1 MKRNDRQGR
10 KTAVLS
16 MLAICLSVVAL
27 VAGVYLTA
35 TAFTANS
42 FLKAV
47 AASNEAENLFA
58 SNILTGYTMEPT
70 SEKLEASRKSLTFD
84 DKGEW
89 ASFTVEV
96 YNFQQSNRSVYNTK
110 DVTYNLSIEASGTN
124 SWKVGDESIFG
135 EKYEANGKTLSGTG
149 PQSHLYTITF
159 LKDDVGK
166 ANFVIKAVAQQPT
179 GTNLWGLA
187 RKVVTG
193 KESKVKTNDVSGYVQ
208 TPSGTAASENASI
221 KDLDAYNYVITVT
234 GQDTDVTLTW
244 NKDNVEL
251 EPYFGENNDATPRDV
266 TPGDRSVTFRMEPG
280 SKVVTFY
287 RKGDTVPESVGDL
300 GIRVSGK

>member
-1 MKRNDRQGR
+1 MKQNDSQGR
-10 KTAVLS
+10 KTVVLS
-16 MLAICLSVVAL
+16 MLAITLSAVAL
-27 VAGVYLTA
+27 VTGVYLTA

-58 SNILTGYTMEPT
+58 SNILTGYTTEPAT
-70 SEKLEASRKSLTFD
+70 EKLDSSRKSLTFSD
-84 DKGEW
+84 TVEW

-110 DVTYNLSIEASGTN
+110 DVTYSLSIEASGTN
-124 SWKVGDESIFG
+124 SWKVGNDTVDG
-135 EKYEANGKTLSGTG
+135 TTYEDNGKTLSGTG
-149 PQSHLYTITF
+149 PQSHSYTISF
-159 LKDDVGK
+159 PRNDVGK

-193 KESKVKTNDVSGYVQ
+193 TESTVKTNDVSGYVQ
-208 TPSGTAASENASI
+208 TPSGAAIDENVSV

-234 GQDTDVTLTW
+234 GQDTKVTLTW
-244 NKDNVEL
+244 NNNNVEL

-266 TPGDRSVTFRMEPG
+266 TPGDKSVTFHMEPG

-287 RKGDTVPESVGDL
+287 RKGDAVPKNVGDL
-300 GIRVSGK
+300 GITVSGK

>member
-1 MKRNDRQGR
+1 MKCNDKQGR
-10 KTAVLS
+10 KTAVLP
-16 MLAICLSVVAL
+16 MLAIALSVVAL

-58 SNILTGYTMEPT
+58 SNILTGYTTEPA
-70 SEKLEASRKSLTFD
+70 SDKLESSRKSLTFN
-84 DKGEW
+84 GEEEW
-89 ASFTVEV
+89 VSFTVEV

-110 DVTYNLSIEASGTN
+110 DVTYDLSIEAAGVD
-124 SWKVGDESIFG
+124 SWKVGNASVPGTEYRAS
-135 EKYEANGKTLSGTG
+135 GKTLNGTG
-149 PQSHLYTITF
+149 PQSHSYTISF
-159 LKDDVGK
+159 PGSAVGK

-193 KESKVKTNDVSGYVQ
+193 TESTVKTNDVSGYVQ
-208 TPSGTAASENASI
+208 TPSGTAAGENASV
-221 KDLDAYNYVITVT
+221 KGLDAYNYVITVT
-234 GQDTDVTLTW
+234 GQDADVTLEW

-251 EPYFGENNDATPRDV
+251 EYYFEENNNV
-266 TPGDRSVTFRMEPG
+266 KPGDNSVTFHMEPG

-287 RKGDTVPESVGDL
+287 RKGDTVPGTVGDL
-300 GIRVSGK
+300 GISVK

>member
-1 MKRNDRQGR
+1 MKCNDKQGR

-16 MLAICLSVVAL
+16 MLAIAFSVVAL

-47 AASNEAENLFA
+47 AASNEAENLFT
-58 SNILTGYTMEPT
+58 SNILAGYTTEPA
-70 SEKLEASRKSLTFD
+70 SDKLESSRKSLTFNG
-84 DKGEW
+84 KEEW
-89 ASFTVEV
+89 VSFTVEV

-110 DVTYNLSIEASGTN
+110 DVTYDLSIEAVGVD
-124 SWKVGDESIFG
+124 SWKVGNASVSGAEYRAS
-135 EKYEANGKTLSGTG
+135 GKTLSGTG
-149 PQSHLYTITF
+149 PQSHPYTISF
-159 LKDDVGK
+159 PGSAVGK

-193 KESKVKTNDVSGYVQ
+193 TESTVKTNDVRGYVQ
-208 TPSGTAASENASI
+208 TPSGAATDENASVEG
-221 KDLDAYNYVITVT
+221 LDAYNYVITVT
-234 GQDTDVTLTW
+234 GQDADVTLTW

-251 EPYFGENNDATPRDV
+251 EPYFGENNKV
-266 TPGDRSVTFRMEPG
+266 NNVKPGEKSVTFHMEPG

-287 RKGDTVPESVGDL
+287 RKGDTVPGTVKDL
-300 GIRVSGK
+300 GISVK

>member
-1 MKRNDRQGR
+1 MKRKDKQNR
-10 KTAVLS
+10 KTAALS
-16 MLAICLSVVAL
+16 MLAIALSVIAL
-27 VAGVYLTA
+27 VTGVYLTA

-124 SWKVGDESIFG
+124 SWKVGNDAVDG
-135 EKYEANGKTLSGTG
+135 TAYEDNGKTLSGTG
-149 PQSHLYTITF
+149 PQSHSYTISF
-159 LKDDVGK
+159 PRNDVGK

-193 KESKVKTNDVSGYVQ
+193 TESTVKTNDVSGYVQ
-208 TPSGTAASENASI
+208 TPSGTAASENTSI

-251 EPYFGENNDATPRDV
+251 EPYFGENNGVKPV
-266 TPGDRSVTFRMEPG
+266 NGSVTFRMEPG

-287 RKGDTVPESVGDL
+287 RKGDTVPETVGDL
-300 GIRVSGK
+300 GISVSGK

>member
-1 MKRNDRQGR
+1 
-10 KTAVLS
+10 
-16 MLAICLSVVAL
+16 MLAITLSVVAL
-27 VAGVYLTA
+27 VTGVYLTA

-58 SNILTGYTMEPT
+58 SNILTGYTTEPT
-70 SEKLEASRKSLTFD
+70 TEKLDSSRKSLTFSET
-84 DKGEW
+84 GEW

-110 DVTYNLSIEASGTN
+110 DVTYSLSIKASGTN
-124 SWKVGDESIFG
+124 SWKVENETVDGTT
-135 EKYEANGKTLSGTG
+135 YEANDKTLSGTG
-149 PQSHLYTITF
+149 PQTHLYTISFPT
-159 LKDDVGK
+159 DDVGK

-193 KESKVKTNDVSGYVQ
+193 TESTVKTNDVSGYVQ
-208 TPSGTAASENASI
+208 TPSGAAADENASV

-234 GQDTDVTLTW
+234 GQDTEVTLRW
-244 NKDNVEL
+244 DNNNVEL

-266 TPGDRSVTFRMEPG
+266 TPGDNSVTFRMEPG

-287 RKGDTVPESVGDL
+287 RKGDTVPKTVSEL
-300 GIRVSGK
+300 GISVSGK

>member
-1 MKRNDRQGR
+1 MKRNDRQSL
-10 KTAVLS
+10 KTAALS
-16 MLAICLSVVAL
+16 MLAITLSVVAL
-27 VAGVYLTA
+27 VTGVYLTA

-58 SNILTGYTMEPT
+58 SNILTGYTTEPT
-70 SEKLEASRKSLTFD
+70 SEKLESSRKSLAFG
-84 DKGEW
+84 DKTQW
-89 ASFTVEV
+89 VSFTVEI

-110 DVTYNLSIEASGTN
+110 DVTYSLSIEASDTN
-124 SWKVGDESIFG
+124 SWKVENTFVDGKEFVA
-135 EKYEANGKTLSGTG
+135 KGKTLSGTG
-149 PQSHLYTITF
+149 PQSHSYTISF
-159 LKDDVGK
+159 PRNDVGK

-193 KESKVKTNDVSGYVQ
+193 TESTVKTNDVSGYVQ
-208 TPSGTAASENASI
+208 TPSGAATDENVSV

-234 GQDTDVTLTW
+234 GQDTKVTLTW
-244 NKDNVEL
+244 NNNVEL

-287 RKGDTVPESVGDL
+287 RKGNAVPGTVGDL
-300 GIRVSGK
+300 GITVSGK

>member
-1 MKRNDRQGR
+1 MKRNDKQGR
-10 KTAVLS
+10 KTAALS
-16 MLAICLSVVAL
+16 MLAIALSVIAL
-27 VAGVYLTA
+27 ATGVYLTA

-58 SNILTGYTMEPT
+58 SNILAGHTTEP
-70 SEKLEASRKSLTFD
+70 SANKLDSSRKSLTFS

-89 ASFTVEV
+89 VSFTVEI
-96 YNFQQSNRSVYNTK
+96 YNFQQSNRSVYNIK

-124 SWKVGDESIFG
+124 SWKVNDAIAGAT
-135 EKYEANGKTLSGTG
+135 YEANGKTLSGTG
-149 PQSHLYTITF
+149 PQSHLYKITF
-159 LKDDVGK
+159 PADDVGK

-193 KESKVKTNDVSGYVQ
+193 KESTVKTNDVSGYVQ
-208 TPSGTAASENASI
+208 TSSGAAAGENASVE
-221 KDLDAYNYVITVT
+221 DLDAYNYVITVT
-234 GQDTDVTLTW
+234 GQDADVTLRW
-244 NKDNVEL
+244 DNSNVEL

-266 TPGDRSVTFRMEPG
+266 TPGDDSVTFHMEPG

-287 RKGDTVPESVGDL
+287 RKGDAVPGTVGDL
-300 GIRVSGK
+300 GISVSGK

>member
-1 MKRNDRQGR
+1 MKRNDSQGR

-16 MLAICLSVVAL
+16 MLAIALSAVAL
-27 VAGVYLTA
+27 VTGVYLTA

-58 SNILTGYTMEPT
+58 SNILTGYTAAPT
-70 SEKLEASRKSLTFD
+70 SGKLDSSRKSLAFSDT
-84 DKGEW
+84 GEW
-89 ASFTVEV
+89 VSFTVEV

-110 DVTYNLSIEASGTN
+110 DVTYNLTIEASDTN
-124 SWKVGDESIFG
+124 SWKVGNDTVDG
-135 EKYEANGKTLSGTG
+135 KTYEDNGKTLSGTG
-149 PQSHLYTITF
+149 PQSHSYTISF
-159 LKDDVGK
+159 PRNDVGK

-193 KESKVKTNDVSGYVQ
+193 TESTVNTNDVSGYVQ
-208 TPSGTAASENASI
+208 TPSGAAAGENTSV

-234 GQDTDVTLTW
+234 GQDTKVTLTW
-244 NKDNVEL
+244 NNNNVEL

-266 TPGDRSVTFRMEPG
+266 TPGDKSVTFHMEPG

-287 RKGDTVPESVGDL
+287 RKGDAVPKNVGDL
-300 GIRVSGK
+300 GITVSGK

>member
-1 MKRNDRQGR
+1 MKCNDKQGR

-16 MLAICLSVVAL
+16 MLAIAFSVVAL

-58 SNILTGYTMEPT
+58 SNILAGYTTEPA
-70 SEKLEASRKSLTFD
+70 SDKLESSRKSLTFNG
-84 DKGEW
+84 KEEW
-89 ASFTVEV
+89 VSFTVEV

-110 DVTYNLSIEASGTN
+110 DVTYDLSIEAVGVD
-124 SWKVGDESIFG
+124 SWKVGNASVSGAEYRAS
-135 EKYEANGKTLSGTG
+135 GKTLSGTG
-149 PQSHLYTITF
+149 PQSHPYTISF
-159 LKDDVGK
+159 PANDVGK

-193 KESKVKTNDVSGYVQ
+193 TESTVNTNDVSGYVQ
-208 TPSGTAASENASI
+208 TPSGAATDEDASV
-221 KDLDAYNYVITVT
+221 KGLDAYNYVITVT
-234 GQDTDVTLTW
+234 GQDADVTLTW

-251 EPYFGENNDATPRDV
+251 EPYFGENNNV
-266 TPGDRSVTFRMEPG
+266 TPVKPGENSVTFHMEPG

-287 RKGDTVPESVGDL
+287 RKGDTVPNTVKDL
-300 GIRVSGK
+300 GISVK

>member
-1 MKRNDRQGR
+1 MKRNDSQNR

-16 MLAICLSVVAL
+16 MLAIALSAVAL
-27 VAGVYLTA
+27 VTGVYLTA

-58 SNILTGYTMEPT
+58 SNILAGYTTGPT
-70 SEKLEASRKSLTFD
+70 SDKLDSTRKSLTFSD
-84 DKGEW
+84 TGEW

-110 DVTYNLSIEASGTN
+110 DVTYDLSIEASGVD
-124 SWKVGDESIFG
+124 SWKVGTDSVTG
-135 EKYEANGKTLSGTG
+135 AKYTVNGKTLSGTG
-149 PQSHLYTITF
+149 PQSHSYTISF
-159 LKDDVGK
+159 PKSAVGK
-166 ANFVIKAVAQQPT
+166 ASFVIKAVAQQPT

-193 KESKVKTNDVSGYVQ
+193 TESTVKTNDVSGYVQ
-208 TPSGTAASENASI
+208 TPSGTAAGENASVEG
-221 KDLDAYNYVITVT
+221 LDAYNYVITVT
-234 GQDTDVTLTW
+234 GQDADVTLAW
-244 NKDNVEL
+244 NKDNVVL
-251 EPYFGENNDATPRDV
+251 EPYFGENNND
-266 TPGDRSVTFRMEPG
+266 TPGEKSVTFHMEPG

-287 RKGDTVPESVGDL
+287 RKGDTVPKTVAEL
-300 GIRVSGK
+300 GISVSGK

>member
-1 MKRNDRQGR
+1 MKRNDKQSR
-10 KTAVLS
+10 KTAALS
-16 MLAICLSVVAL
+16 MLAIALSVIAL
-27 VAGVYLTA
+27 VTGVYLTA

-124 SWKVGDESIFG
+124 SWKVGNDAVDG
-135 EKYEANGKTLSGTG
+135 TAYEDNGKTLSGTG
-149 PQSHLYTITF
+149 PQSHSYTISF
-159 LKDDVGK
+159 PRNDVGK
-166 ANFVIKAVAQQPT
+166 ANFMIKAVAQQPT
-179 GTNLWGLA
+179 GTNLWGLV

-193 KESKVKTNDVSGYVQ
+193 TESTVKTNDVSGYVQ
-208 TPSGTAASENASI
+208 TPSGTAASENTSI

-244 NKDNVEL
+244 NNNNVEL
-251 EPYFGENNDATPRDV
+251 EPFFGENNDAAPRDV
-266 TPGDRSVTFRMEPG
+266 TPGDDSVTFRMEPG

-287 RKGDTVPESVGDL
+287 RKGDAVPENVGEL
-300 GIRVSGK
+300 GISVSGK

>member
-1 MKRNDRQGR
+1 MKCNDKQGR

-16 MLAICLSVVAL
+16 MLAIAFSVVAL

-58 SNILTGYTMEPT
+58 SNILTGYTTEPAD
-70 SEKLEASRKSLTFD
+70 EKLESSRKSLTFD
-84 DKGEW
+84 GEEEW
-89 ASFTVEV
+89 VSFTVEV

-110 DVTYNLSIEASGTN
+110 DVTYDLSIEAAGVE
-124 SWKVGDESIFG
+124 SWKVGNDPVSGTEYKASD
-135 EKYEANGKTLSGTG
+135 KTLSGTG
-149 PQSHLYTITF
+149 PQSHPYTISF
-159 LKDDVGK
+159 PGSAVGK

-193 KESKVKTNDVSGYVQ
+193 TESTVKTNIVSGYVQ
-208 TPSGTAASENASI
+208 TPSGAATDENASVEG
-221 KDLDAYNYVITVT
+221 LDAYNYVITVT
-234 GQDTDVTLTW
+234 GQDADVTLTW

-251 EPYFGENNDATPRDV
+251 EPYFGENNKIVKREEH
-266 TPGDRSVTFRMEPG
+266 SVTFKMEPG

-287 RKGDTVPESVGDL
+287 RKGDAVPGTVDDL
-300 GIRVSGK
+300 GISVK

>member
-1 MKRNDRQGR
+1 MKRNDKQSR
-10 KTAVLS
+10 KTAALS
-16 MLAICLSVVAL
+16 MLAIALSVIAL
-27 VAGVYLTA
+27 ATGVYLTA

-58 SNILTGYTMEPT
+58 SNILAGHTTEPT
-70 SEKLEASRKSLTFD
+70 ANKLDSSRKSLTFS

-89 ASFTVEV
+89 VSFTVEI

-110 DVTYNLSIEASGTN
+110 DVTYNLSIEASGTD
-124 SWKVGDESIFG
+124 SWKVGTKFVAG
-135 EKYEANGKTLSGTG
+135 QKYEADGETLNGTG
-149 PQSHLYTITF
+149 PQSHPYTISF
-159 LKDDVGK
+159 PANDVGK

-193 KESKVKTNDVSGYVQ
+193 KESTVRTNDVSGYVQ
-208 TPSGTAASENASI
+208 TPSGAATGESTSVEG
-221 KDLDAYNYVITVT
+221 LDAYNYVITVT

-244 NKDNVEL
+244 NNNNVEL
-251 EPYFGENNDATPRDV
+251 EPYFGVNNLVPPRDV
-266 TPGDRSVTFRMEPG
+266 PPGDSSVTFRMEPG

-287 RKGDTVPESVGDL
+287 RKGDTIPKKVSDL
-300 GIRVSGK
+300 GISVSGE

>member
-1 MKRNDRQGR
+1 MKRKDKQNR
-10 KTAVLS
+10 KTAALS
-16 MLAICLSVVAL
+16 MLAIALSVIAL
-27 VAGVYLTA
+27 VTGVYLTA

-58 SNILTGYTMEPT
+58 SNILAGHTTEPT
-70 SEKLEASRKSLTFD
+70 ADKLDSSRKSLTFS
-84 DKGEW
+84 DKEEW

-110 DVTYNLSIEASGTN
+110 DVTYNLSIEAFGTN
-124 SWKVGDESIFG
+124 SWKVGNDTVDGIT
-135 EKYEANGKTLSGTG
+135 YEDYGKTLNGTG
-149 PQSHLYTITF
+149 PQSHSYTISF
-159 LKDDVGK
+159 PKSDVGK

-193 KESKVKTNDVSGYVQ
+193 TESTVKTNDVSGYVQ
-208 TPSGTAASENASI
+208 TPSGAAAGENASVE
-221 KDLDAYNYVITVT
+221 DLDAYNYVITVT

-244 NKDNVEL
+244 NNGNVEL
-251 EPYFGENNDATPRDV
+251 EPYFGENNNNV
-266 TPGDRSVTFRMEPG
+266 EPGDNSVTFHMEPG

-287 RKGDTVPESVGDL
+287 RKGAAVPKTVGDL
-300 GIRVSGK
+300 GISVK

>member
-1 MKRNDRQGR
+1 MKRNDRQSL
-10 KTAVLS
+10 KTAALS
-16 MLAICLSVVAL
+16 MLAITLSVVAL
-27 VAGVYLTA
+27 VTGVYLTA

-58 SNILTGYTMEPT
+58 SNILTGYTTEPT
-70 SEKLEASRKSLTFD
+70 SEKLESSRKSLAFD
-84 DKGEW
+84 GKTEW
-89 ASFTVEV
+89 VSFTVEI

-110 DVTYNLSIEASGTN
+110 DVTYSLSIEASGTN
-124 SWKVGDESIFG
+124 SWKVGTKFVAG
-135 EKYEANGKTLSGTG
+135 QKYEADGETLNGTG
-149 PQSHLYTITF
+149 PQSHPYTISF
-159 LKDDVGK
+159 PANDVGK

-193 KESKVKTNDVSGYVQ
+193 KESTVTNDVSGYVQ
-208 TPSGTAASENASI
+208 TSSGTAAGENASV

-234 GQDTDVTLTW
+234 GQDTDVTLEW
-244 NKDNVEL
+244 DNNNVEL
-251 EPYFGENNDATPRDV
+251 EPYFGENNDATPRNV
-266 TPGDRSVTFRMEPG
+266 TPGDRRVTFHMEPG

-287 RKGDTVPESVGDL
+287 RKGDAVPEKVGEL
-300 GIRVSGK
+300 GIRVSGE

>member
-1 MKRNDRQGR
+1 MKCNDKQGR

-16 MLAICLSVVAL
+16 MLAIAFSVVAL

-58 SNILTGYTMEPT
+58 SNILAGYTTEPA
-70 SEKLEASRKSLTFD
+70 SDKLESSRKSLTFNG
-84 DKGEW
+84 KEEW
-89 ASFTVEV
+89 VSFTVEV

-110 DVTYNLSIEASGTN
+110 DVTYDLSIEAVGVD
-124 SWKVGDESIFG
+124 SWKVGNASVSGAEYRAS
-135 EKYEANGKTLSGTG
+135 GKTLSGTG
-149 PQSHLYTITF
+149 PQSHPYTISF
-159 LKDDVGK
+159 PGSAVGK

-179 GTNLWGLA
+179 GTNLWGLT

-193 KESKVKTNDVSGYVQ
+193 TESTVNTNDVSGYVQ
-208 TPSGTAASENASI
+208 TPSGAATDEDANV
-221 KDLDAYNYVITVT
+221 KGLDAYNYVITVT
-234 GQDTDVTLTW
+234 GQDADVTLTW

-251 EPYFGENNDATPRDV
+251 EPYFGENNNV
-266 TPGDRSVTFRMEPG
+266 TPVKPGENSVTFHMEPG

-287 RKGDTVPESVGDL
+287 RKGDAVPGTVDDL
-300 GIRVSGK
+300 GISVK

>member
-1 MKRNDRQGR
+1 MKCNDKQGR

-16 MLAICLSVVAL
+16 MLAIALSVVAL

-58 SNILTGYTMEPT
+58 SNILAGYTTEPA
-70 SEKLEASRKSLTFD
+70 SEKLESSRKSLTFNG
-84 DKGEW
+84 KEEW
-89 ASFTVEV
+89 VSFTVEV

-110 DVTYNLSIEASGTN
+110 DVTYDLSIEAVGVD
-124 SWKVGDESIFG
+124 SWKVGNASVSGAEYRAS
-135 EKYEANGKTLSGTG
+135 GKTLSGTG
-149 PQSHLYTITF
+149 PQSHPYTISF
-159 LKDDVGK
+159 PGSAVGK

-193 KESKVKTNDVSGYVQ
+193 TDSTVNTNGVSGYVQ
-208 TPSGTAASENASI
+208 TPSGAATDEDASV
-221 KDLDAYNYVITVT
+221 KGLDAYNYVITVT
-234 GQDTDVTLTW
+234 GQDADVTLTW

-251 EPYFGENNDATPRDV
+251 EPYFGENNNV
-266 TPGDRSVTFRMEPG
+266 TPVNPGENSVTFHMEPG

-287 RKGDTVPESVGDL
+287 RKGDTVPSTVGDL
-300 GIRVSGK
+300 GISVK

>member
-1 MKRNDRQGR
+1 MKCNDKQGR

-16 MLAICLSVVAL
+16 MLAIALSVVAL

-58 SNILTGYTMEPT
+58 SNILTGYTTEPT
-70 SEKLEASRKSLTFD
+70 SEKLESSRKSLTFGD
-84 DKGEW
+84 RAEW
-89 ASFTVEV
+89 VSFTVEI

-110 DVTYNLSIEASGTN
+110 DVTYDLSIEAFDVDSWRVGTDF
-124 SWKVGDESIFG
+124 VTGAR
-135 EKYEANGKTLSGTG
+135 YTANGKTLNGTG
-149 PQSHLYTITF
+149 PQSHSYKISF
-159 LKDDVGK
+159 PKSAVGK

-193 KESKVKTNDVSGYVQ
+193 TESTVKTNDVSGYVQ
-208 TPSGTAASENASI
+208 TPSGAATGENASV

-251 EPYFGENNDATPRDV
+251 EPYFDVNNNVKPE
-266 TPGDRSVTFRMEPG
+266 GGSVTFHMEPG
-280 SKVVTFY
+280 PKVVTFY
-287 RKGDTVPESVGDL
+287 RKGDKVPNTVKDL
-300 GIRVSGK
+300 GISVE

>member
-1 MKRNDRQGR
+1 MKCNDKQGR

-16 MLAICLSVVAL
+16 MLAIALSVVAL

-58 SNILTGYTMEPT
+58 SNILAGYTTEPA
-70 SEKLEASRKSLTFD
+70 SDKLESSRKSLTFN
-84 DKGEW
+84 GEEEW
-89 ASFTVEV
+89 VSFTVEV

-110 DVTYNLSIEASGTN
+110 DVTYDLSIEAAGVD
-124 SWKVGDESIFG
+124 SWKVGNASVSGAEYRAG
-135 EKYEANGKTLSGTG
+135 GKTLGGTG
-149 PQSHLYTITF
+149 PQSHSYTISF
-159 LKDDVGK
+159 PGSAVGK
-166 ANFVIKAVAQQPT
+166 ANFVIRAVAQQPT

-193 KESKVKTNDVSGYVQ
+193 TESTVKTNDVSGYVQ
-208 TPSGTAASENASI
+208 TPSGAATDKNARV
-221 KDLDAYNYVITVT
+221 KGLDAYSYVITVT
-234 GQDTDVTLTW
+234 GQDADVTLEW

-251 EPYFGENNDATPRDV
+251 EYYFEENNNV
-266 TPGDRSVTFRMEPG
+266 KPGDNSVTFHMEPG

-287 RKGDTVPESVGDL
+287 RKDDTVPSTVGDL
-300 GIRVSGK
+300 GISVK

>member
-1 MKRNDRQGR
+1 MKQNDSQGR
-10 KTAVLS
+10 KTVVLS
-16 MLAICLSVVAL
+16 MLAITLSAVAL
-27 VAGVYLTA
+27 VTGVYLTA

-58 SNILTGYTMEPT
+58 SNILAGHTTEPT
-70 SEKLEASRKSLTFD
+70 ADKLDASRKSLTFS

-124 SWKVGDESIFG
+124 LWKVGNDTVAG
-135 EKYEANGKTLSGTG
+135 ATYEANGKTLSGTG
-149 PQSHLYTITF
+149 PQSHLYTIAVPAG
-159 LKDDVGK
+159 DVGK

-193 KESKVKTNDVSGYVQ
+193 KESTVKTNDVSGYVQ
-208 TPSGTAASENASI
+208 TSLGTAAGENANVE
-221 KDLDAYNYVITVT
+221 DLDAYNYVITVT

-244 NKDNVEL
+244 NKKNVVL
-251 EPYFGENNDATPRDV
+251 EPYFEENNGV
-266 TPGDRSVTFRMEPG
+266 KPGDGSVTFHMEPG

-287 RKGDTVPESVGDL
+287 RKGDAVPETVGDL
-300 GIRVSGK
+300 GISVK

>member
-1 MKRNDRQGR
+1 MKRKDKQNR
-10 KTAVLS
+10 KTAALS
-16 MLAICLSVVAL
+16 MLAIALSVIAL
-27 VAGVYLTA
+27 VTGVYLTA

-58 SNILTGYTMEPT
+58 SNILTGYTTEPA
-70 SEKLEASRKSLTFD
+70 SAKLDSSRKSLTFNAT
-84 DKGEW
+84 GEW
-89 ASFTVEV
+89 VSFTVEV

-124 SWKVGDESIFG
+124 SWKVGNDTVAG
-135 EKYEANGKTLSGTG
+135 ATYEANSKTLSGTG

-159 LKDDVGK
+159 PADDVGK
-166 ANFVIKAVAQQPT
+166 ANFVIKVVAQQPT

-193 KESKVKTNDVSGYVQ
+193 TESTVKTNDVSGYVQ
-208 TPSGTAASENASI
+208 TPSGTAAGENTSV

-234 GQDTDVTLTW
+234 GQDTDVTLAW

-266 TPGDRSVTFRMEPG
+266 TPGDSLVTFHMEPG

-287 RKGDTVPESVGDL
+287 RKGDAVPENVGDL
-300 GIRVSGK
+300 GISVSSK

>member
-1 MKRNDRQGR
+1 MKRNDKQSR
-10 KTAVLS
+10 KTAALS
-16 MLAICLSVVAL
+16 MLAIALSVVAL
-27 VAGVYLTA
+27 VTGVYLTA

-58 SNILTGYTMEPT
+58 SNILTGYTAEPT
-70 SEKLEASRKSLTFD
+70 SNKLDSSRKSLTFSGT
-84 DKGEW
+84 GEW
-89 ASFTVEV
+89 VSFTVEV

-110 DVTYNLSIEASGTN
+110 DVTYDLSIEASGAS
-124 SWKVGDESIFG
+124 SWKVGNESISG
-135 EKYEANGKTLSGTG
+135 AKYEANGKTLSGTG
-149 PQSHLYTITF
+149 PQSHLCTISFPTE
-159 LKDDVGK
+159 DVGK
-166 ANFVIKAVAQQPT
+166 ASFVIKAVAQQPT

-208 TPSGTAASENASI
+208 TPSGAATDEDASV
-221 KDLDAYNYVITVT
+221 KGLDAYNYVITVT
-234 GQDTDVTLTW
+234 GQDADVTLTW

-251 EPYFGENNDATPRDV
+251 EPYFGENNNV
-266 TPGDRSVTFRMEPG
+266 TPVKPGENSVTFHMEPG

-287 RKGDTVPESVGDL
+287 RKGDTVPNTVKDL
-300 GIRVSGK
+300 GISVK

>member
-1 MKRNDRQGR
+1 MRRNDKQSR

-16 MLAICLSVVAL
+16 MLAIALSVVAL
-27 VAGVYLTA
+27 VTGVYLTA

-58 SNILTGYTMEPT
+58 SNILTGYTTEPT
-70 SEKLEASRKSLTFD
+70 TEKLDSSRKSLTFSET
-84 DKGEW
+84 GEW

-110 DVTYNLSIEASGTN
+110 DVTYSLSIEASGTN
-124 SWKVGDESIFG
+124 SWKVENDTVDGTT
-135 EKYEANGKTLSGTG
+135 YEANDKTLSGTG
-149 PQSHLYTITF
+149 PQTHLYTISFPT
-159 LKDDVGK
+159 DDVGK

-193 KESKVKTNDVSGYVQ
+193 TESTVKTNDVGGYVQ
-208 TPSGTAASENASI
+208 TPSGAAADENASV

-234 GQDTDVTLTW
+234 GQDTEVTLRW
-244 NKDNVEL
+244 DNNNVEL
-251 EPYFGENNDATPRDV
+251 EPYFGENNNV
-266 TPGDRSVTFRMEPG
+266 KPGEKSVTFHMEPG

-287 RKGDTVPESVGDL
+287 RKGDTVPNIVKDL
-300 GIRVSGK
+300 GISVE

>member
-1 MKRNDRQGR
+1 MKCNDKQGR

-16 MLAICLSVVAL
+16 MLAIAFSVVAL

-58 SNILTGYTMEPT
+58 SNILTGYTTEPAD
-70 SEKLEASRKSLTFD
+70 EKLESSRKSLTFD
-84 DKGEW
+84 GEEEW
-89 ASFTVEV
+89 VSFTVEV

-110 DVTYNLSIEASGTN
+110 DVTYDLSIEAAGVE
-124 SWKVGDESIFG
+124 SWKVGNDPVSGTEYKAS
-135 EKYEANGKTLSGTG
+135 GKTLSGTG
-149 PQSHLYTITF
+149 PQSHPYTISF
-159 LKDDVGK
+159 PGSAVGK

-193 KESKVKTNDVSGYVQ
+193 TESTVKTNIVSGYVQ
-208 TPSGTAASENASI
+208 TPSGAATDENASVEG
-221 KDLDAYNYVITVT
+221 LDAYNYVITVT
-234 GQDTDVTLTW
+234 GQDADVTLTW

-251 EPYFGENNDATPRDV
+251 EPYFGENNKV
-266 TPGDRSVTFRMEPG
+266 NNVKPGEKSVTFHIEPG

-287 RKGDTVPESVGDL
+287 RKGDTVPGTVKDL
-300 GIRVSGK
+300 GISVK

>member
-1 MKRNDRQGR
+1 MRRNDKQSR

-16 MLAICLSVVAL
+16 MLAIALSVVAL
-27 VAGVYLTA
+27 VTGVYLTA

-58 SNILTGYTMEPT
+58 SNILTGYTTEPT
-70 SEKLEASRKSLTFD
+70 TEKLDSSRKSLTFSET
-84 DKGEW
+84 GEW

-110 DVTYNLSIEASGTN
+110 DVTYSLSIEASGTN
-124 SWKVGDESIFG
+124 SWKVENDTVDGTT
-135 EKYEANGKTLSGTG
+135 YEANDKTLSGTG
-149 PQSHLYTITF
+149 PQTHLYTISFPT
-159 LKDDVGK
+159 DDVGK

-193 KESKVKTNDVSGYVQ
+193 TESTVKTNDVSGYVQ
-208 TPSGTAASENASI
+208 TPSGAAADENASV

-234 GQDTDVTLTW
+234 GQDTEVTLRW
-244 NKDNVEL
+244 DNNNVEL

-266 TPGDRSVTFRMEPG
+266 TPGDNSVTFRMEPG

-287 RKGDTVPESVGDL
+287 RKGDTVPKTVSEL
-300 GIRVSGK
+300 GISVSGK

>member
-1 MKRNDRQGR
+1 MKINDKQSR
-10 KTAVLS
+10 KTAVFS
-16 MLAICLSVVAL
+16 MLAIALSVVAL
-27 VAGVYLTA
+27 VTGVYLTA

-58 SNILTGYTMEPT
+58 SNILAGYTTEPT
-70 SEKLEASRKSLTFD
+70 SEKLESSRKSLAFGDTV
-84 DKGEW
+84 EW
-89 ASFTVEV
+89 VSFTVEI

-110 DVTYNLSIEASGTN
+110 DVTYNLNIKADGVN
-124 SWKVGDESIFG
+124 SWKVGNDSVSGKE
-135 EKYEANGKTLSGTG
+135 YEASGKTLSGTG
-149 PQSHLYTITF
+149 PQSHSYTISF
-159 LKDDVGK
+159 PKSDVGK

-193 KESKVKTNDVSGYVQ
+193 KESTVKTNDVSGYVQ
-208 TPSGTAASENASI
+208 TSSGTAAGDNASVE
-221 KDLDAYNYVITVT
+221 DLDAYNYVITVT

-244 NKDNVEL
+244 NNSNAEL
-251 EPYFGENNDATPRDV
+251 EPYFGENNNV
-266 TPGDRSVTFRMEPG
+266 NNVKPGDNSVTFHMEPG

-287 RKGDTVPESVGDL
+287 RKGNTIPKTVSDL
-300 GIRVSGK
+300 GISVSGK

>member
-1 MKRNDRQGR
+1 MRRIDSQSR
-10 KTAVLS
+10 KTAMLS
-16 MLAICLSVVAL
+16 MLAIALSVAAL
-27 VAGVYLTA
+27 VTGVYLTA

-58 SNILTGYTMEPT
+58 SNILAGHTTEPT
-70 SEKLEASRKSLTFD
+70 AGKLDSSRKSLTFSD
-84 DKGEW
+84 TGEW

-110 DVTYNLSIEASGTN
+110 DVTYDLSIKADGVT
-124 SWKVGDESIFG
+124 SWKVGNGAVTGATYVSS
-135 EKYEANGKTLSGTG
+135 GKTLSGTG
-149 PQSHLYTITF
+149 PQSHSYTISF
-159 LKDDVGK
+159 PKSDVGK

-179 GTNLWGLA
+179 GTSLWGLA

-193 KESKVKTNDVSGYVQ
+193 AESTVKTNDVSGYVQ
-208 TPSGTAASENASI
+208 TPSGAAAGENASVE
-221 KDLDAYNYVITVT
+221 DLDAYNYVITVT
-234 GQDTDVTLTW
+234 GQDANVTLRW

-251 EPYFGENNDATPRDV
+251 EPYFGENNTV
-266 TPGDRSVTFRMEPG
+266 TPGEKSVTFHMEPG

-287 RKGDTVPESVGDL
+287 RKGDTVPSTVKDL
-300 GIRVSGK
+300 GISVE

>member
-1 MKRNDRQGR
+1 MKCNDKQGR

-16 MLAICLSVVAL
+16 MLAIAFSVVAL

-58 SNILTGYTMEPT
+58 SNILAWYTTEPA
-70 SEKLEASRKSLTFD
+70 SDKLESSRKSLTFNG
-84 DKGEW
+84 KEEW
-89 ASFTVEV
+89 VSFTVEV

-110 DVTYNLSIEASGTN
+110 DVTYDLSIEAVGVD
-124 SWKVGDESIFG
+124 SWKVGNASVSGAEYRAS
-135 EKYEANGKTLSGTG
+135 GKTLSGTG
-149 PQSHLYTITF
+149 PQSHPYTISF
-159 LKDDVGK
+159 PGSAVGK
-166 ANFVIKAVAQQPT
+166 ANFVIRAVAQQPT

-193 KESKVKTNDVSGYVQ
+193 TESTVNTNDVSGYVQ
-208 TPSGTAASENASI
+208 TPSGAATDEDASV
-221 KDLDAYNYVITVT
+221 KGLDAYNYVITVT
-234 GQDTDVTLTW
+234 GQDADVTLMW

-251 EPYFGENNDATPRDV
+251 EPYFGENNNV
-266 TPGDRSVTFRMEPG
+266 TPVKPGENSVTFHMEPG

-287 RKGDTVPESVGDL
+287 RKGDTVPNTVKDL
-300 GIRVSGK
+300 GISVK

>member
-1 MKRNDRQGR
+1 MKRNDKQSR

-16 MLAICLSVVAL
+16 MLAIALSVVAL
-27 VAGVYLTA
+27 VTGVYLTA

-58 SNILTGYTMEPT
+58 SNILTGYTTEPT
-70 SEKLEASRKSLTFD
+70 SEKLESSRKSLTFGD
-84 DKGEW
+84 TGEW
-89 ASFTVEV
+89 TSFTVDV

-110 DVTYNLSIEASGTN
+110 DVTYSLSIEASGVD
-124 SWKVGDESIFG
+124 SWKVGNVSVDGTTYGAESR
-135 EKYEANGKTLSGTG
+135 TLNGTG
-149 PQSHLYTITF
+149 PQSHSYTISFPTSA
-159 LKDDVGK
+159 VGK
-166 ANFVIKAVAQQPT
+166 ANFVIRAVAQQPT

-208 TPSGTAASENASI
+208 TPSGTAAGENASVE
-221 KDLDAYNYVITVT
+221 DLDAYNYVITVT

-244 NKDNVEL
+244 NNGNVEL
-251 EPYFGENNDATPRDV
+251 EPYFGENNNNV
-266 TPGDRSVTFRMEPG
+266 KPGDNLVTFHMEPG

-287 RKGDTVPESVGDL
+287 RKGAAVPKTVGDL
-300 GIRVSGK
+300 GISVK

>member
-1 MKRNDRQGR
+1 MKRNDKQSR

-16 MLAICLSVVAL
+16 MLAIALSVVAL
-27 VAGVYLTA
+27 VTGVYLTA

-58 SNILTGYTMEPT
+58 SNILTGYTTEPT
-70 SEKLEASRKSLTFD
+70 TEKLDSSRKSLTFSET
-84 DKGEW
+84 GEW

-110 DVTYNLSIEASGTN
+110 DVTYSLSIEASGTN
-124 SWKVGDESIFG
+124 SWKVGDDSIS
-135 EKYEANGKTLSGTG
+135 EAKYEANDKTLSGTG
-149 PQSHLYTITF
+149 PQSHSYTISF
-159 LKDDVGK
+159 PRNDVGK
-166 ANFVIKAVAQQPT
+166 ASFVIRAVAQQPT

-187 RKVVTG
+187 RKIVTG
-193 KESKVKTNDVSGYVQ
+193 TESTVKTNDVSGYVQ
-208 TPSGTAASENASI
+208 TPSGTAAGEDASI

-234 GQDTDVTLTW
+234 GQDTDVKLTW
-244 NKDNVEL
+244 NKENVEL
-251 EPYFGENNDATPRDV
+251 EPYFGENNNV
-266 TPGDRSVTFRMEPG
+266 TPGSDSVTFHMEPG

-287 RKGDTVPESVGDL
+287 RKGDAVPENVGEL
-300 GIRVSGK
+300 GISVSGK

>member
-1 MKRNDRQGR
+1 MKNNDRQGR

-16 MLAICLSVVAL
+16 MLAIALSVIAL

-58 SNILTGYTMEPT
+58 SNILTGYTAEPT
-70 SEKLEASRKSLTFD
+70 SNKLDSSRKSLTFSGT
-84 DKGEW
+84 GEW
-89 ASFTVEV
+89 VSFTVEV

-110 DVTYNLSIEASGTN
+110 DVTYDLSIEASGAS
-124 SWKVGDESIFG
+124 SWKVGNESISG
-135 EKYEANGKTLSGTG
+135 AKYEANGKTLSGTG
-149 PQSHLYTITF
+149 PQSHLCTISFPTE
-159 LKDDVGK
+159 DVGK
-166 ANFVIKAVAQQPT
+166 ASFVIKAVAQQPT

-193 KESKVKTNDVSGYVQ
+193 TESTVNTNDVSGYVQ
-208 TPSGTAASENASI
+208 TSSGAAAGENASV

-234 GQDTDVTLTW
+234 GQDADVTLAW
-244 NKDNVEL
+244 NNNNVEI
-251 EPYFGENNDATPRDV
+251 EPYFDENNGVAPEN
-266 TPGDRSVTFRMEPG
+266 GSVTFHMEPG

-287 RKGDTVPESVGDL
+287 RKGDTVPETVRDL
-300 GIRVSGK
+300 GISVKQL

>member
-1 MKRNDRQGR
+1 MRRNDKQSR

-16 MLAICLSVVAL
+16 MLAIALSVVAL
-27 VAGVYLTA
+27 VTGVYLTA

-58 SNILTGYTMEPT
+58 SNILTGYTTEPT
-70 SEKLEASRKSLTFD
+70 TEKLDSSRKSLTFSET
-84 DKGEW
+84 GEW

-110 DVTYNLSIEASGTN
+110 DVTYSLSIKASGTN
-124 SWKVGDESIFG
+124 SWKVENETVDGTT
-135 EKYEANGKTLSGTG
+135 YEANDKTLSGTG
-149 PQSHLYTITF
+149 PQTHLYTISFPT
-159 LKDDVGK
+159 DDVGK

-193 KESKVKTNDVSGYVQ
+193 TESTVKTNDVSGYVQ
-208 TPSGTAASENASI
+208 TPSGAAADENASV

-234 GQDTDVTLTW
+234 GQDTEVTLRW
-244 NKDNVEL
+244 DNNNVEL

-266 TPGDRSVTFRMEPG
+266 TPGDNSVTFRMEPG

-287 RKGDTVPESVGDL
+287 RKGDTVPKTVSEL
-300 GIRVSGK
+300 GISVSGK